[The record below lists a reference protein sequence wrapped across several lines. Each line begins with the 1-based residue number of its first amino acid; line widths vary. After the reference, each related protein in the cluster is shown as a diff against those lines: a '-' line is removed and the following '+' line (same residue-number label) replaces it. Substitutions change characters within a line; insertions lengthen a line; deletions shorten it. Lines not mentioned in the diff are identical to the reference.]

1 MRLTR
6 LELFGF
12 KSFLSRTVF
21 QFNEGV
27 TSIVG
32 PNGCGKSNVVDAII
46 WALGERGT
54 KSLRI
59 KDMGDVIFH
68 GSNGKRPVNIA
79 EVDIEFQNRDGAG
92 TSIKRRIYRDGANEY
107 LLNGSVVRLKDVH
120 DFLLGTGIGM
130 NSYAIIE
137 QGKIEYFISMK
148 PQERRIVVE
157 ETSGVTRFEEKKR
170 EAIVRL
176 EEVSTNLERVE
187 DIHREVSKNFE
198 KAGHEWNRWQE
209 YKVLTDQLNEVDKW
223 ILVDGYQKLTRRAG
237 KTGEREADLKKA
249 MDHKEQELA
258 ILKEEQDAKEK
269 EFSLIDN
276 AIRQLEVDI
285 KGQEKDMES
294 RLIEIEYLREEK
306 GRLMK
311 EQTQLTAQQADF
323 DARIAS
329 CGEEKKGLEAK
340 KAEEEALLG
349 RESAEE
355 ARIKEYIVSLKTQIE
370 GFEKKIETERVTLF
384 VSMSKVTEIKN
395 RIVHLERIQ
404 DEKKKR
410 EERRREEK
418 GRLGE
423 RLDDLQEKHGSLKK
437 ALEKERGEKVTIAA
451 EEQKALLE
459 KEAALTGFQQKRV
472 RIEQLKGAK
481 RGKEE
486 FVRQMR
492 ALQGVKDENLLNRNK
507 LIDMVRVEDGAE
519 KALERFFFKEMEYYV
534 LTEEG
539 APAIAEAAGKHEGNY
554 IFFPRHGMFGYN
566 NGDVSM
572 AVKWIETVEDALT
585 RIEQGEEGIFIN
597 NTVYVDSRGFIL
609 REKESGKVDLKSYRE
624 RVKAEKELKEIASFL
639 ETESSSLRDLEA
651 EHSRSESRVRD
662 ARTRREAREKRIN
675 GLERDTVAIETELR
689 TVRERLYELETK
701 VEFSEEEGAKPTP
714 EELAAE
720 MTVHTRDKERIE
732 HGMASFRQEMAS
744 VKRVHDDTQSRWH
757 QITLDMERKRNL
769 IGGLSEDAAR
779 KAREAENLGKEKS
792 RAFAKTMAT
801 EARMAECAKKAASLE
816 ENYDNLKKAV
826 EGQIKRYEKL
836 KETSGNIH
844 MERHALQESGE
855 GLGKEMAR
863 IRSRQESL
871 EKEMLVLMEKRNVIE
886 ERLTTMY
893 GLKDIEDVPAPPTSS
908 DLETERDNITG
919 KIERVGEVNFRAEK
933 EYLELQE
940 RVDFLKK
947 QMEDLKNAADSLRK
961 TIIKIDNMTKEI
973 FFETFETVNK
983 AFKRFTE
990 MLFKGGRGHLVFNQD
1005 MAGIDMYV
1013 QPPGKK
1019 VARMEQLSGGEKAL
1033 ISLSFLLSLI
1043 DTKPSPFVLMD
1054 EIDAPLDDANL
1065 QSLMNI
1071 IREMSAKTQI
1081 IFITHNRITMESS
1094 NSVYGVTMEE
1104 EGISKI
1110 ISVKL

>member
-12 KSFLSRTVF
+12 KSFLNRTVF
-21 QFNEGV
+21 QFNDGV

-79 EVDIEFQNRDGAG
+79 EVAIEFQNGDGVD

-107 LLNGSVVRLKDVH
+107 LLNGAVVRLKDVH

-170 EAIVRL
+170 EAIARL
-176 EEVSTNLERVE
+176 EEVGANLERVE
-187 DIHREVSKNFE
+187 DIHLEVSKNFE
-198 KAGHEWNRWQE
+198 KAELEWKRWQE
-209 YKVLTDQLNEVDKW
+209 YKVLADHLSEVDKW

-237 KTGEREADLKKA
+237 KIGEREEDLKKETEQ
-249 MDHKEQELA
+249 KEQEFA
-258 ILKEEQDAKEK
+258 ALKEEQDTKEK
-269 EFSLIDN
+269 EFSLVDN

-294 RLIEIEYLREEK
+294 RLLEIEYLREEE
-306 GRLMK
+306 GRLRK
-311 EQTQLTAQQADF
+311 EQAQLVAQQADL
-323 DARIAS
+323 DARIARY
-329 CGEEKKGLEAK
+329 GEEKKELETK

-349 RESAEE
+349 KESEE
-355 ARIKEYIVSLKTQIE
+355 EGRIKESVASLKAEIE
-370 GFEKKIETERVTLF
+370 AFEKKIEGERVTLF

-395 RIVHLERIQ
+395 RLVELERIQ
-404 DEKKKR
+404 IERKKR
-410 EERRREEK
+410 EERRREEI
-418 GRLGE
+418 GRLAE
-423 RLDDLQEKHGSLKK
+423 KLDGLEAKHGTLKQ
-437 ALEKERGEKVTIAA
+437 ALEKERGEKAAISA
-451 EEQKALLE
+451 EEQKALSE
-459 KEAALTGFQQKRV
+459 KEAALAGLQQKRT

-492 ALQGVKDENLLNRNK
+492 ALQGVKDENPLNRNK
-507 LIDMVRVEDGAE
+507 LIDMVRVEEGAE

-539 APAIAEAAGKHEGNY
+539 ARTIAEAAGKHEGNY
-554 IFFPRHGMFGYN
+554 IFFPKQGMFGRSDS
-566 NGDVSM
+566 DVSM
-572 AVKWIETVEDALT
+572 AVKWVETLEDALT

-597 NTVYVDSRGFIL
+597 NTVCVDSRGFIL
-609 REKESGKVDLKSYRE
+609 REKESRKVDLKSYRE
-624 RVKAEKELKEIASFL
+624 RVKAEKELKEIASSL
-639 ETESSSLRDLEA
+639 EAESSSLKDLEV
-651 EHSRSESRVRD
+651 EHSRCENRVRD
-662 ARTRREAREKRIN
+662 ARARREGKEKGIN
-675 GLERDTVAIETELR
+675 SLERDTVVVQTELR
-689 TVRERLYELETK
+689 TARERLHELETK
-701 VEFSEEEGAKPTP
+701 VDFAEETAGPTSG
-714 EELAAE
+714 ELTAE
-720 MTVHTRDKERIE
+720 MAVHTREKEKIE
-732 HGMASFRQEMAS
+732 QGMARLREEMAS
-744 VKRVHDDTQSRWH
+744 VKRVHDETQSKWH
-757 QITLDMERKRNL
+757 QATLDLERKRNL
-769 IGGLSEDAAR
+769 IRSLSEDAAR
-779 KAREAENLGKEKS
+779 KVREAGNLVNEKN
-792 RAFAKTMAT
+792 RTFDKIRAT
-801 EARMAECAKKAASLE
+801 EARMTERAKKATSLE
-816 ENYDNLKKAV
+816 ENYENLKKAN
-826 EGQIKRYEKL
+826 ERQIERYEKL

-844 MERHALQESGE
+844 MERHALQEKAE
-855 GLGKEMAR
+855 GLGKDTAR

-871 EKEMLVLMEKRNVIE
+871 EKEMLVLMEKRGVIE
-886 ERLTTMY
+886 ERLTTVY
-893 GLKDIEDVPAPPTSS
+893 GLEDLENISAPPAS
-908 DLETERDNITG
+908 DFETERERIT
-919 KIERVGEVNFRAEK
+919 KEIEEVGEVNFRAEK

-940 RVDFLKK
+940 RKAFLE
-947 QMEDLKNAADSLRK
+947 QQVEDLKNAADSLRK
-961 TIIKIDNMTKEI
+961 TIIKIDNVTKEI

-983 AFKRFTE
+983 AFKKFTE
-990 MLFKGGRGHLVFNQD
+990 MLFKGGKGYLVFNQEI
-1005 MAGIDMYV
+1005 AGIDMYV

-1043 DTKPSPFVLMD
+1043 DTKPAPFVLMD

-1065 QSLMNI
+1065 VSLMDI
-1071 IREMSAKTQI
+1071 IKDMAAKTQVL
-1081 IFITHNRITMESS
+1081 FITHNRITMENS
-1094 NSVYGVTMEE
+1094 NSIYGVTMEE